1 MGIDYLPQSYR
12 DLPPADSNYTG
23 PRYAP
28 GPASKRAATPEGRI
42 DSMIA
47 KKMRTSSDLVRLEE
61 YFYATMDGDTAVI
74 SYSGHVGAFQL
85 NCWKCTP
92 YLIQIGHFLSK
103 VLQSEFKADMA
114 FKCHVCK
121 KLYMNNVEFMKH
133 LSLHVESERAA
144 VDTQEQEL
152 EQCKYCYKVITRRGA
167 LCALTLISAFFGACF
182 CLGCRQKDFETTHTV
197 RVLLIFLAGLPYA
210 KFIRFRF

>member
-1 MGIDYLPQSYR
+1 MGTGIDYLPQIFR
-12 DLPPADSNYTG
+12 DASSTG
-23 PRYAP
+23 SRNAP
-28 GPASKRAATPEGRI
+28 SPGSKRAATPEGRI

-61 YFYATMDGDTAVI
+61 YFYARMDGDT
-74 SYSGHVGAFQL
+74 G
-85 NCWKCTP
+85 
-92 YLIQIGHFLSK
+92 

-144 VDTQEQEL
+144 VDTQEQEM
-152 EQCKYCYKVITRRGA
+152 EQCKYCYKVI
-167 LCALTLISAFFGACF
+167 ISFEERTCN
-182 CLGCRQKDFETTHTV
+182 CKSKLLNKDFDTSMAVDAHIAEAHWKTGVTNLETGEQLICRICEEGFTV
-197 RVLLIFLAGLPYA
+197 SAYIDELPYV
-210 KFIRFRF
+210 I

>member
-74 SYSGHVGAFQL
+74 SYCGLDEAVQL
-85 NCWKCTP
+85 
-92 YLIQIGHFLSK
+92 K
-103 VLQSEFKADMA
+103 VLLMCSY
-114 FKCHVCK
+114 
-121 KLYMNNVEFMKH
+121 KLIL
-133 LSLHVESERAA
+133 LSSRYSNPSSKRTWLS
-144 VDTQEQEL
+144 
-152 EQCKYCYKVITRRGA
+152 
-167 LCALTLISAFFGACF
+167 SATC
-182 CLGCRQKDFETTHTV
+182 V
-197 RVLLIFLAGLPYA
+197 RSST
-210 KFIRFRF
+210 